1 MFGHMAP
8 MFFCGVVVTCLAR
21 PGTMFFLW
29 GGLLIILDIC
39 NLYDVY
45 EQLLND
51 VFIVSDK

>member
-1 MFGHMAP
+1 MAP

-45 EQLLND
+45 EQLLNV

>member
-1 MFGHMAP
+1 
-8 MFFCGVVVTCLAR
+8 
-21 PGTMFFLW
+21 MFFLW